1 MGTTNTITQRSA
13 DMTECGVS
21 IRLEFVF
28 SVDELYAVGH
38 NKKEQEGSF
47 NKSNQQPASS
57 IHDSPPVPDGR
68 HSQVQ
73 SRGVFASETFRQRP
87 EQSIARRLEAGGRK
101 TAFLFRRLNSK
112 TRCATRQT
120 RDRTRAPETERLLR
134 DDLLRKTNAPAGFVR
149 RGKPEAELP
158 ATCCASRCNGDACQL
173 AYCQHKTW
181 HRDARNNDK

>member
-1 MGTTNTITQRSA
+1 MIPGLPQTLRCRRLRSLRGVAASPARPSSLSLSPLTQIGCGRTLPLHIRANLRS
-13 DMTECGVS
+13 TRGGGG
-21 IRLEFVF
+21 IPT
-28 SVDELYAVGH
+28 
-38 NKKEQEGSF
+38 F
-47 NKSNQQPASS
+47 NPL
-57 IHDSPPVPDGR
+57 
-68 HSQVQ
+68 Q
-73 SRGVFASETFRQRP
+73 SRGVFVSETFRQRP
-87 EQSIARRLEAGGRK
+87 QQSIARSLEAGGRK
-101 TAFLFRRLNSK
+101 TAFLFRRLNSE

-158 ATCCASRCNGDACQL
+158 ATCCAPRCNGDACQL